1 MGPAFDAGGMFEG
14 VSSFDQDL
22 GRWDVRNVQNMG
34 QMLDRSGLS
43 RENYDALLTGW
54 SQVAVQSS
62 VGLDAAGL
70 EYCAEPA
77 RQHLIETFDWE
88 ISGDSLA
95 GDCSEDRKS
104 TRLNSSHVA
113 ISYAVFCLKKK
124 RVR

>member
-1 MGPAFDAGGMFEG
+1 MGP
-14 VSSFDQDL
+14 L
-22 GRWDVRNVQNMG
+22 
-34 QMLDRSGLS
+34 LDRSGLS

-77 RQHLIETFDWE
+77 RQHLIEMFDWE

-95 GDCSEDRKS
+95 GDCIDPGNSPVVGGSKS
-104 TRLNSSHVA
+104 SVTGTSPLLVA
-113 ISYAVFCLKKK
+113 GVDCLVVSIVLVDMAVND
-124 RVR
+124 VI